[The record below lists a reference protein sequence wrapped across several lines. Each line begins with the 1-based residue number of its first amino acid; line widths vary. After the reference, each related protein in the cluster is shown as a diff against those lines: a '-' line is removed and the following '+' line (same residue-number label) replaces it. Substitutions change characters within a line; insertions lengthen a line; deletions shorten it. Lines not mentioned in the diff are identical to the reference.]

1 MEPQPTPAILPLPAE
16 VVDRIAAG
24 EVIERPASVVRELLE
39 NALDAGASA
48 VRVEV
53 REGGLRL
60 IRVAD
65 DGRGIAGEE
74 LALACQPH
82 TTSKVRTLRDLDAIA
97 TLGFR
102 GEALASIAA
111 AAEVEL
117 SSATDES
124 GLARSLMLAPGG
136 EAAMTASSRP
146 RGTTVT
152 VRHLFQSL
160 PARRAMFARAGL
172 ETTRIFATLR
182 AYALI
187 YPAVRFTLVVDG
199 HLLAQTPGQDLA
211 GSVGA
216 LYGAD
221 AARELAHLGDRSS
234 EGFTLSGAV
243 GSRAFTF
250 SAREH
255 IVIAVN
261 GRPVRHRALLAA
273 AEAGYRPLLRK
284 GRHPLLVAQLRL
296 PPERVDA
303 TIHPAKA
310 EVLVRDEKRLAAA
323 LRDAVADVLG
333 RTASAPA
340 ASRRVSIGAPP
351 AARPLTLRFPPP
363 RRRRGLH
370 LAERRE
376 RYGSLWRELADVP
389 VEVRDLPEL
398 ALAQFDDTLILA
410 RSSAGDLFLID
421 QHRAH
426 ERVLYE
432 RLRAQYAISPPAPAI
447 AGGPTG
453 GTARMADG
461 QPRVTAPAQLL
472 LEPLLIELTPHQ
484 TQLLTPRLSE
494 LAALGIECQPFG
506 GTTFLVRSL
515 PQVPGAVPTAPAETR
530 TLLLEAAE
538 DVDDWRDHVA
548 IALACR
554 SAVRRG
560 QPLSVEEQQ
569 TLLTELRE
577 VTAPA
582 VCPHGSPLLVRFS
595 RDWLVHAFAW

>member
-1 MEPQPTPAILPLPAE
+1 VEPQPTPRILPLPAE

-48 VRVEV
+48 IRVEV

-117 SSATDES
+117 TSATDES
-124 GLARSLMLAPGG
+124 GLARSLTLTPGG
-136 EAAMTASSRP
+136 QAAMTASSRP

-152 VRHLFQSL
+152 VRELFQSL
-160 PARRAMFARAGL
+160 PARRAMFARAGV
-172 ETTRIFATLR
+172 ETTKIFATLR
-182 AYALI
+182 AFALI
-187 YPAVRFTLVVDG
+187 YPAVRFTFVVDG
-199 HLLAQTPGQDLA
+199 HLLAQTPGHDLA

-221 AARELAHLGDRSS
+221 AARELGQLGDLSG

-250 SAREH
+250 SAREN
-255 IVIAVN
+255 IVIAIN
-261 GRPVRHRALLAA
+261 GRPVHHRALLAA

-296 PPERVDA
+296 PPEGVDA
-303 TIHPAKA
+303 NIHPAKA

-333 RTASAPA
+333 RAASAPA
-340 ASRRVSIGAPP
+340 TSKRVAIGAPP

-376 RYGSLWRELADVP
+376 RYGSLWRELADEP
-389 VEVRDLPEL
+389 VEIRDLPDM
-398 ALAQFDDTLILA
+398 ALAQFDDALILA
-410 RSSAGDLFLID
+410 RSSAGDLFLVD

-432 RLRAQYAISPPAPAI
+432 RLRVQYAIGSAAPAMVR
-447 AGGPTG
+447 GPTEG
-453 GTARMADG
+453 AARVADG
-461 QPRVTAPAQLL
+461 SSGAPAPAQLL
-472 LEPLLIELTPHQ
+472 LEPLLIELTPRQ

-506 GTTFLVRSL
+506 GSTFLVRSL
-515 PQVPGAVPTAPAETR
+515 PQVPGAVPTAPADTR
-530 TLLLEAAE
+530 TLLIEAAE
-538 DVDDWRDHVA
+538 DVEDWRDHVA

-560 QPLSVEEQQ
+560 QPLSAAEQQ

-577 VTAPA
+577 VNAPA
-582 VCPHGSPLLVRFS
+582 VCPHGSPLLVRLS

>member
-1 MEPQPTPAILPLPAE
+1 VEPQPTPRILPLPAE

-39 NALDAGASA
+39 NALDAGACA
-48 VRVEV
+48 IRVEV

-65 DGRGIAGEE
+65 DGHGIADDE

-111 AAEVEL
+111 AAEMEL
-117 SSATDES
+117 TSATDES
-124 GLARSLMLAPGG
+124 GLARSLMVKPGG
-136 EAAMTASSRP
+136 EVAVTAGSRP
-146 RGTTVT
+146 RGTTVA
-152 VRHLFQSL
+152 VRELFQSL
-160 PARRAMFARAGL
+160 PARRAMFARTGV
-172 ETTRIFATLR
+172 ETAKIFATLR
-182 AYALI
+182 AYALM
-187 YPAVRFTLVVDG
+187 YPAVRFTFVVDG
-199 HLLAQTPGQDLA
+199 NLLAQTPGHDLA
-211 GSVGA
+211 GAVGA

-221 AARELAHLGDRSS
+221 AAREMALLGNRDS

-250 SAREH
+250 SARQH
-255 IVIAVN
+255 IVLAIN
-261 GRPVRHRALLAA
+261 GRPVHHRALLAA

-296 PPERVDA
+296 SPEHVDA
-303 TIHPAKA
+303 NIHPAKA
-310 EVLVRDEKRLAAA
+310 EVLVRDEQRLAAA

-340 ASRRVSIGAPP
+340 ASGHVTIGAPP
-351 AARPLTLRFPPP
+351 AAQPLTLRFPPA

-376 RYGSLWRELADVP
+376 RYSDLWRELADAP
-389 VEVRDLPEL
+389 VEARDLPDL
-398 ALAQFDDTLILA
+398 ALAQFDETLILA
-410 RSSAGDLFLID
+410 RSSAGDLFLAD

-432 RLRAQYAISPPAPAI
+432 RLRAQYAIGSAATAI
-447 AGGPTG
+447 VGGPTEG
-453 GTARMADG
+453 AARIADRSSG
-461 QPRVTAPAQLL
+461 MTAPAQLL
-472 LEPLLIELTPHQ
+472 LEPLLIELTQRQ

-494 LAALGIECQPFG
+494 LAALGVECQPFG
-506 GTTFLVRSL
+506 GSTFLVRSL
-515 PQVPGAVPTAPAETR
+515 PQVPGAAPTAPADTR
-530 TLLLEAAE
+530 TLLIEAAE
-538 DVDDWRDHVA
+538 DVEDWRDHVA

-560 QPLSVEEQQ
+560 QPLSAAEQQ
-569 TLLTELRE
+569 TLLMELRE
-577 VTAPA
+577 VNAPV
-582 VCPHGSPLLVRFS
+582 VCPHGSPLLVRLS

>member
-1 MEPQPTPAILPLPAE
+1 MEPQPTSRILLLTAE

-48 VRVEV
+48 IRVEV

-117 SSATDES
+117 TSATDES
-124 GLARSLMLAPGG
+124 GLARSLTLTPGG
-136 EAAMTASSRP
+136 QAAMTASSRP

-152 VRHLFQSL
+152 VRELFQSL
-160 PARRAMFARAGL
+160 PARRAMFARAGV

-182 AYALI
+182 AFALI
-187 YPAVRFTLVVDG
+187 YPAVRFTLVVGG
-199 HLLAQTPGQDLA
+199 HLLAQTPGRDLVGA
-211 GSVGA
+211 VGA

-221 AARELAHLGDRSS
+221 AARELAQLGDRGG
-234 EGFTLSGAV
+234 EGFALSGAV

-255 IVIAVN
+255 IVIAIN
-261 GRPVRHRALLAA
+261 GRPVHHRALLAA

-284 GRHPLLVAQLRL
+284 GRHPLLIAQLRL
-296 PPERVDA
+296 PPEGVDA
-303 TIHPAKA
+303 NIHPAKA

-323 LRDAVADVLG
+323 LRDTVADVLG
-333 RTASAPA
+333 RAASAPA
-340 ASRRVSIGAPP
+340 TSRRMAIGAPP
-351 AARPLTLRFPPP
+351 AARPLMLRFPPP
-363 RRRRGLH
+363 RRRRGLY

-376 RYGSLWRELADVP
+376 RYGDLWRELADEP
-389 VEVRDLPEL
+389 VAIRDLPDL

-410 RSSAGDLFLID
+410 RSSGGDLFLVD

-432 RLRAQYAISPPAPAI
+432 RMRTQYAISSAVPAMVR
-447 AGGPTG
+447 GPTEEA
-453 GTARMADG
+453 ARVADG
-461 QPRVTAPAQLL
+461 SSGAPAPAQLL
-472 LEPLLIELTPHQ
+472 LEPLLIELTPRQ

-506 GTTFLVRSL
+506 GSTFLVRSL
-515 PQVPGAVPTAPAETR
+515 PQVPGAVPTAPADTR
-530 TLLLEAAE
+530 TLLIEAAE
-538 DVDDWRDHVA
+538 DVEDWRDHVA

-560 QPLSVEEQQ
+560 QLLSAAEQQ

-577 VTAPA
+577 VNATA
-582 VCPHGSPLLVRFS
+582 VCPHGSPLLVRLS

>member
-1 MEPQPTPAILPLPAE
+1 VELQPTPRILPLPAE

-39 NALDAGASA
+39 NALDAGACA
-48 VRVEV
+48 IRVEV

-65 DGRGIAGEE
+65 DGRGIAGDE

-111 AAEVEL
+111 AAEMEL
-117 SSATDES
+117 TSATDES
-124 GLARSLMLAPGG
+124 GLAHLLMLTPGG
-136 EAAMTASSRP
+136 DVAMTAGSRP
-146 RGTTVT
+146 RGTTVA
-152 VRHLFQSL
+152 VRELFQSL
-160 PARRAMFARAGL
+160 PARRAMFARTGV
-172 ETTRIFATLR
+172 ETAKIFATLR

-187 YPAVRFTLVVDG
+187 YPTVRFTLVVDG
-199 HLLAQTPGQDLA
+199 NLLAQTPGHDLA
-211 GSVGA
+211 GAVGA

-221 AARELAHLGDRSS
+221 AAREMAALGDHAG

-250 SAREH
+250 STREH
-255 IVIAVN
+255 MVLAIN
-261 GRPVRHRALLAA
+261 GRPVHHRALLAA

-296 PPERVDA
+296 SPERVDA
-303 TIHPAKA
+303 NIHPAKA
-310 EVLVRDEKRLAAA
+310 EVLVRDEQRLAAA

-340 ASRRVSIGAPP
+340 ASRHVTIGAPP
-351 AARPLTLRFPPP
+351 AAQPLTLRFPPA

-376 RYGSLWRELADVP
+376 RYSGLWREPADAP
-389 VEVRDLPEL
+389 GEAWDLP
-398 ALAQFDDTLILA
+398 LAQFDETLILA
-410 RSSAGDLFLID
+410 RSSAGDLFLVD

-432 RLRAQYAISPPAPAI
+432 RLRVHYAIGSAATAI
-447 AGGPTG
+447 VGGPTEG
-453 GTARMADG
+453 AARMADRSSG
-461 QPRVTAPAQLL
+461 VTPAGQLL
-472 LEPLLIELTPHQ
+472 LEPLVIELTPRQ

-506 GTTFLVRSL
+506 GSTFLVRSL
-515 PQVPGAVPTAPAETR
+515 PQVPGAAPTARADTR
-530 TLLLEAAE
+530 TLLIEAAE
-538 DVDDWRDHVA
+538 DVEDWRDHVA

-560 QPLSVEEQQ
+560 QPLSAAEQQ
-569 TLLTELRE
+569 TLLMELRE
-577 VTAPA
+577 VNAPV
-582 VCPHGSPLLVRFS
+582 VCPHGSPLLVRLS
-595 RDWLVHAFAW
+595 RDWLVHTFAW

>member
-1 MEPQPTPAILPLPAE
+1 VEPQPTPRILPLPAE

-48 VRVEV
+48 IRVEV

-117 SSATDES
+117 TSAMDES
-124 GLARSLMLAPGG
+124 GLARSLTLMPGG
-136 EAAMTASSRP
+136 QAAMTASSRP

-152 VRHLFQSL
+152 VRELFQSL
-160 PARRAMFARAGL
+160 PARRAMFARAGV

-182 AYALI
+182 AFALV

-211 GSVGA
+211 GAVGA

-221 AARELAHLGDRSS
+221 AARELAQLGDRGG

-250 SAREH
+250 RVREH
-255 IVIAVN
+255 IVIAIN
-261 GRPVRHRALLAA
+261 GRPVHHRALLAA

-284 GRHPLLVAQLRL
+284 GRHPLLLAQLRL
-296 PPERVDA
+296 PPEGVDA
-303 TIHPAKA
+303 NIHPAKA

-333 RTASAPA
+333 RAASAPA
-340 ASRRVSIGAPP
+340 TSRRVAIGAPP

-376 RYGSLWRELADVP
+376 RYGSLWRELAGEP
-389 VEVRDLPEL
+389 VAIRDLPDM
-398 ALAQFDDTLILA
+398 ALAQFDDALILA
-410 RSSAGDLFLID
+410 RSSAGHLFLVD

-432 RLRAQYAISPPAPAI
+432 RLRTQYAIGSAVPAMVR
-447 AGGPTG
+447 GPTEG
-453 GTARMADG
+453 AARVADG
-461 QPRVTAPAQLL
+461 SSGALAPAQLL
-472 LEPLLIELTPHQ
+472 LEPLLIELTPRQ

-494 LAALGIECQPFG
+494 LAALGFECQPFG
-506 GTTFLVRSL
+506 GSTFLVRSL
-515 PQVPGAVPTAPAETR
+515 PQVPGAAPTATADTR
-530 TLLLEAAE
+530 TLLIEAAE
-538 DVDDWRDHVA
+538 DVEDWRDHVA

-560 QPLSVEEQQ
+560 QLLSAEEQQ

-577 VTAPA
+577 VNAPA
-582 VCPHGSPLLVRFS
+582 VCPHGSPLLVRLS